1 MSWCK
6 QTEVIFPCLIRYDAF
21 NIVVYLNFISPF
33 HITMDS
39 SSSTSRL
46 QQIIVIL
53 SCLSWYISPGNAYC
67 WQIGW
72 NPSFK
77 GAPKV
82 VQVDT
87 TVVQV
92 SWGHIIETRECA
104 DQFVV
109 KYWKSRRPNDYTMTD
124 LISVDLNSVLVTGIE
139 PGVKYT
145 FQVIAREDKPLS
157 RIEYN
162 YSPTTSF
169 LGKYVP
175 KKEKKIISSNAVI
188 AESHSLGEKYDIES
202 RILQPKSR
210 KSVLTPTNS
219 KKVVTEVDQTIE
231 QSQKNDHSG
240 TKEAPRFSITVV
252 VVLIVGGVMVV
263 LLVVGIGYNCIRKLK
278 ETKPSCPKTM
288 LKTSRNAENVYTEAP
303 DDNQDKC
310 DTGVDN
316 SLSESEPHK
325 YSSSDTIKASSLN
338 DGI

>member
-1 MSWCK
+1 MI
-6 QTEVIFPCLIRYDAF
+6 QRT
-21 NIVVYLNFISPF
+21 
-33 HITMDS
+33 
-39 SSSTSRL
+39 
-46 QQIIVIL
+46 IVIL
-53 SCLSWYISPGNAYC
+53 SCLLGYISLGSAYC

-72 NPSFK
+72 NPSFT
-77 GAPKV
+77 GAPNV

-92 SWGHIIETRECA
+92 SWGNIIETRECA

-109 KYWKSRRPNDYTMTD
+109 KYWKSRRPNDYIMTD
-124 LISVDLNSVLVTGIE
+124 LISVDLDSALVTGIK
-139 PGVKYT
+139 PGIKYT
-145 FQVIAREDKPLS
+145 FQVIAREDKSLG

-202 RILQPKSR
+202 RILQPKSS
-210 KSVLTPTNS
+210 KSVVIPTNP
-219 KKVVTEVDQTIE
+219 KNVVAEVDPTIE

-240 TKEAPRFSITVV
+240 TKEVPRFSITVV
-252 VVLIVGGVMVV
+252 VIMIVGGLMVI
-263 LLVVGIGYNCIRKLK
+263 LVAVGIGYNCIRKLK
-278 ETKPSCPKTM
+278 EPKPSCPKTM
-288 LKTSRNAENVYTEAP
+288 LKTSQNAENVYTEAP

-310 DTGVDN
+310 DNNVDS

-325 YSSSDTIKASSLN
+325 YSSSDTIMASSLN
-338 DGI
+338 EGI

>member
-1 MSWCK
+1 
-6 QTEVIFPCLIRYDAF
+6 
-21 NIVVYLNFISPF
+21 
-33 HITMDS
+33 MDS
-39 SSSTSRL
+39 ICSTSRL
-46 QQIIVIL
+46 QQIIVIV
-53 SCLSWYISPGNAYC
+53 SCLLGYISVGNAYC

-92 SWGHIIETRECA
+92 SWGNIIETRECA
-104 DQFVV
+104 DQFVL
-109 KYWKSRRPNDYTMTD
+109 KYWKSRRPNDYIMTD
-124 LISVDLNSVLVTGIE
+124 LISVDLDSALVTGIK

-145 FQVIAREDKPLS
+145 FQVIAREDKSLG

-202 RILQPKSR
+202 RILQPKSS
-210 KSVLTPTNS
+210 KSVVIPTNP
-219 KKVVTEVDQTIE
+219 KKVVTEVDPTIE
-231 QSQKNDHSG
+231 QSQKNNHSG
-240 TKEAPRFSITVV
+240 TKDVPRFSITLVV
-252 VVLIVGGVMVV
+252 IMIVGGVMVV

-278 ETKPSCPKTM
+278 EPKPSCPKTM
-288 LKTSRNAENVYTEAP
+288 LKTSQNAENVYTEAP

-310 DTGVDN
+310 DNGVDD